1 LPNKTN
7 LTLKEKKLVKPKF
20 KKRTAIAVGFV
31 GSVLW
36 GTTCILENQ
45 NAIAQLAGG
54 MFIVNELSKKCL
66 DVAGN
71 TGSSVANGTQLVL
84 NECEISGFNSS
95 GGITDQK
102 WEFIRGGFIR
112 NKLSNKCIDVVGKP
126 GTTNFLLLQLNECE
140 ISGFSSPGVAT
151 DQRWEYIGAG
161 FIRNGL
167 SNRCID
173 VGGDA
178 ATANNKILQL
188 YDCELSGFS
197 PGSGKPSDQ
206 RWGWQ
211 PSP

>member
-1 LPNKTN
+1 
-7 LTLKEKKLVKPKF
+7 VKPKF

-36 GTTCILENQ
+36 GTTCILESQ
-45 NAIAQLAGG
+45 FAIAQLAGG

-112 NKLSNKCIDVVGKP
+112 NKLW
-126 GTTNFLLLQLNECE
+126 F
-140 ISGFSSPGVAT
+140 
-151 DQRWEYIGAG
+151 
-161 FIRNGL
+161 FITCYAKN
-167 SNRCID
+167 
-173 VGGDA
+173 A
-178 ATANNKILQL
+178 YKIAQIPCWARKIAFNL
-188 YDCELSGFS
+188 
-197 PGSGKPSDQ
+197 
-206 RWGWQ
+206 
-211 PSP
+211 